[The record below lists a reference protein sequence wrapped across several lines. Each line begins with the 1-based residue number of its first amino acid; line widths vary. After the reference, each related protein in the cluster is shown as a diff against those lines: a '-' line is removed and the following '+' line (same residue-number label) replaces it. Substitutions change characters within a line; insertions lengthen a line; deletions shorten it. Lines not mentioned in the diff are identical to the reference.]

1 MTILIDRDLSLS
13 SDDQKK
19 EIIKE
24 YEKNDKKVTFIQ
36 SLYSGKNRGKIQVM
50 YKEKTSLF

>member
-13 SDDQKK
+13 SEDQKK

-24 YEKNDKKVTFIQ
+24 YERSGKKVTFIQ

-50 YKEKTSLF
+50 YKEKTSF

>member
-13 SDDQKK
+13 SEDQKK
-19 EIIKE
+19 KIIEE
-24 YEKNDKKVTFIQ
+24 YENNGKTVIFIQ

>member
-19 EIIKE
+19 KIVKE
-24 YEKNDKKVTFIQ
+24 YEKEGKRVLFIQ
-36 SLYSGKNRGKIQVM
+36 SLYSGKNKGKIQVM
-50 YKEKTSLF
+50 YK